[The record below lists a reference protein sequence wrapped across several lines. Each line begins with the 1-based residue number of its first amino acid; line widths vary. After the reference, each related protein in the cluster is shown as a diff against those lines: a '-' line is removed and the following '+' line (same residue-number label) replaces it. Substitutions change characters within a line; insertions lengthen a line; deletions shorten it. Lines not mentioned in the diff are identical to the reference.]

1 MALITY
7 VLLCGLL
14 YGGAG
19 EFNPEV
25 LPDVTTK
32 CFITQVLEVLAIRFG
47 FYTMQAPVFFLD
59 LFSATGYKYVG
70 LCVNMLVGLVLHQLG
85 YGSTAYWATFMW
97 TSLSACYL
105 MLKSMANNI
114 PRVMN
119 AAGPKREFMVMGF
132 AASQLATMWFM
143 SQTKFL

>member
-32 CFITQVLEVLAIRFG
+32 CFITQVLE
-47 FYTMQAPVFFLD
+47 
-59 LFSATGYKYVG
+59 
-70 LCVNMLVGLVLHQLG
+70 H
-85 YGSTAYWATFMW
+85 
-97 TSLSACYL
+97 
-105 MLKSMANNI
+105 
-114 PRVMN
+114 
-119 AAGPKREFMVMGF
+119 
-132 AASQLATMWFM
+132 
-143 SQTKFL
+143 